1 MEIDDSSGLTISNN
15 MVDRLATVLWFVLKM
30 FQIIIHRLHI
40 WPLRR
45 IVQVS
50 QSVSQYWSLVR
61 SRVLHSRSQITCLEV
76 CCYGIDLGTSIV
88 RFNQSEQSIWSDLD
102 Q

>member
-1 MEIDDSSGLTISNN
+1 

-45 IVQVS
+45 IVPVS
-50 QSVSQYWSLVR
+50 QSVSQSVSIGVWCDPEWSTPGQGFEMELKALIIR
-61 SRVLHSRSQITCLEV
+61 GV
-76 CCYGIDLGTSIV
+76 CCYGIDLNTIIV
-88 RFNQSEQSIWSDLD
+88 RLNQ
-102 Q
+102 